1 MRVGLWFVG
10 ARGSVATTALVG
22 ALAMRAG
29 LAPRTGCVADSQD
42 FADLN
47 LPAVEDL
54 VFGGHDVV
62 TTPLVKR
69 AEMLAADGVVPAHL
83 PATLAA
89 ELAET
94 EERLRSGATLAD
106 ETQEALARRLAA
118 DITEFRESTGV
129 DRVVVV
135 NVASV
140 EPPVDE
146 DPAHGSLE
154 ALEEALAAGRFPL
167 PLSSLYAYAAFSAGC
182 PFVDFTPGLGAR
194 IPALDEMARREGLPY
209 AGSDGK
215 TGETLVKAALAPMFV
230 SRAMHIRSWVGM
242 NILGGGDG
250 ATLADPEARL
260 SKTRSKGR
268 SLNETLGYEVDAPV
282 HIDYVP
288 DMGEWK
294 TAWDH
299 ISFEGFLGVKMT
311 MQFTWQGCDSTL
323 ASPLTLDLARFAA
336 RAHEC
341 GEVGALSSLAFYF
354 KDPVGTR
361 DHRLA
366 AQYDALLA
374 WARGLDATTSE
385 TPSA

>member
-1 MRVGLWFVG
+1 MRVGVWFVG

-22 ALAMRAG
+22 ALAMRSG
-29 LAPRTGCVADSQD
+29 LAPRTGCVADTPD
-42 FADLN
+42 FADLG
-47 LPAVEDL
+47 LPTVEDL

-62 TTPLVKR
+62 TTPLAKR
-69 AEMLAADGVVPAHL
+69 AELLAAERVVPAHL
-83 PATLAA
+83 PALLAA
-89 ELAET
+89 ELTET
-94 EERLRSGATLAD
+94 EGRLRSGAGTGSEDQA
-106 ETQEALARRLAA
+106 ALASRLTA
-118 DITEFRESTGV
+118 DIEEFRDATGV

-135 NVASV
+135 NVSSV

-146 DPAHGSLE
+146 NPAHASLA
-154 ALEEALAAGRFPL
+154 ALEEALADGRYPL
-167 PLSSLYAYAAFSAGC
+167 PLSSLYAYAAFRAGA

-194 IPALDEMARREGLPY
+194 MSALDELARAQGLPY

-230 SRAMHIRSWVGM
+230 SRNLQVRSWVGM

-268 SLNETLGYEVDAPV
+268 SLVETLGYEVEAPV

-299 ISFEGFLGVKMT
+299 ISFEGFLGTQMT
-311 MQFTWQGCDSTL
+311 MQFVWQGCDSTL
-323 ASPLTLDLARFAA
+323 ASPLVLDLARFTASAHAA
-336 RAHEC
+336 
-341 GEVGALSSLAFYF
+341 GESGPLTNLAFYF

-374 WARGLDATTSE
+374 WARELSE
-385 TPSA
+385 SSAR

>member
-1 MRVGLWFVG
+1 MRVGVWFIG

-29 LAPRTGCVADSQD
+29 LAPRTGCVADTPD
-42 FADLN
+42 FADLG

-62 TTPLVKR
+62 TTPLGKR
-69 AEMLAADGVVPAHL
+69 AEMLAADGVVPGHL
-83 PATLAA
+83 PGVLAA

-94 EERLRSGATLAD
+94 EGHLRSGAGQAGED
-106 ETQEALARRLAA
+106 QGALARRLAG
-118 DITEFRESTGV
+118 DIEEFRASTGV

-146 DPAHGSLE
+146 DPAHGSLA

-167 PLSSLYAYAAFSAGC
+167 PLSSLYAYAAFLAGA
-182 PFVDFTPGLGAR
+182 PFVDFTPALGAR
-194 IPALDEMARREGLPY
+194 MPALDELARRDGLPY

-230 SRAMHIRSWVGM
+230 TRAMHIRSWVGM

-299 ISFEGFLGVKMT
+299 ISFEGFLGVKMS

-323 ASPLTLDLARFAA
+323 AAPLVLDLARFAA
-336 RAHEC
+336 FAHAAGESGPMRA
-341 GEVGALSSLAFYF
+341 LAFYF

-361 DHRLA
+361 DHKLSS
-366 AQYDALLA
+366 QYDALRA
-374 WARGLDATTSE
+374 WASQL
-385 TPSA
+385 SAGSAR